1 MIYYFLNYELHL
13 YIHQLLAVCRKNF
26 FRSHWFFGQ
35 STFCTFMQDFA
46 IARDGFIIMFYIQY
60 FVACL
65 CFFSILKKNFVLRP
79 PSLII
84 PLFAIDLIWTVCFIM
99 STRKHLINYTGIFNS
114 INKVVVNKN
123 VIYYAFWVIFGI
135 APCKAIF

>member
-35 STFCTFMQDFA
+35 STFCKHVKSWSSIDLFAYRFYKKCTFMQDFA

-65 CFFSILKKNFVLRP
+65 CFFFYSQKELCN
-79 PSLII
+79 
-84 PLFAIDLIWTVCFIM
+84 T
-99 STRKHLINYTGIFNS
+99 STFINYTPFRYWSNL
-114 INKVVVNKN
+114 NRVF
-123 VIYYAFWVIFGI
+123 YYEYQ
-135 APCKAIF
+135 KASYQLYWYF